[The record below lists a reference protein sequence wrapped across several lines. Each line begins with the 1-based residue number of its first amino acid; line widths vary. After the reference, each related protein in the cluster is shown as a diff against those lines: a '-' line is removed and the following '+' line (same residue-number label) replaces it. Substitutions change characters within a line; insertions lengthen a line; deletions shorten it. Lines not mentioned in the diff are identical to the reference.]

1 MLQELKKV
9 ILFSNMLGNVMADT
23 EKNTDGRERL
33 RVKTTLPLVLSDTKG
48 HNNEYRLF
56 EYM

>member
-23 EKNTDGRERL
+23 EKNTDDRERL
-33 RVKTTLPLVLSDTKG
+33 RVKTTLPLVLSDAKG
-48 HNNEYRLF
+48 RNHEYRLF